1 MLDLWGRLMEVNTDA
16 VEEKHYVKGILSIKN
31 LGVFIYIIVNFTL
44 FLAVADLFFSAHKG
58 YFNLSV
64 VIYFSVMALSFHKLG
79 DMVMRILYKAE
90 KVDQRSVTYVFF
102 EDLLYRAGDK
112 NFTQT
117 ENIELFFSDKIDT
130 YVKAVSRKT
139 IILSRDFL
147 NLEDFQQQALLA
159 KELGVIMEKG
169 IYLEMVMKVSNFV
182 YFLLFLIY
190 KCYYLIITAL
200 CMMAISVVG
209 GSRNNSDNSFLDSF
223 GLVTLITLFFEKL
236 KSLGVFMKNILIRS
250 YLRNR
255 EFTTDIFVVKIGLK
269 NEIFSLLS
277 SYNYTGKKTSI
288 FSILPSIIEREENL
302 KKFIAGEF

>member
-1 MLDLWGRLMEVNTDA
+1 MEVSTDT
-16 VEEKHYVKGILSIKN
+16 VEEKHYVKDILSIKN
-31 LGVFIYIIVNFTL
+31 LGVFIYIIVNFAL
-44 FLAVADLFFSAHKG
+44 FLGVADLFFSAHKG

-64 VIYFSVMALSFHKLG
+64 VIYFSVMVLSFHKLG

-90 KVDQRSVTYVFF
+90 KVDERSVTYVYF
-102 EDLLYRAGDK
+102 EDLLYRASDK

-117 ENIELFFSDKIDT
+117 ENIELFFSNKIDT
-130 YVKAVSRKT
+130 YAKAVSRNT

-159 KELGVIMEKG
+159 KELGVIIEKG

-182 YFLLFLIY
+182 YFVLFLIY

-200 CMMAISVVG
+200 CMMAVSVVG
-209 GSRNNSDNSFLDSF
+209 GSRSNSENSFLASF

-236 KSLGVFMKNILIRS
+236 KSLGVFMKNLLIRS

-255 EFTTDIFVVKIGLK
+255 EFKTDIFAVKIGLK
-269 NEIFSLLS
+269 NEILGLLR
-277 SYNYTGKKTSI
+277 SYNDTGEKTSM
-288 FSILPSIIEREENL
+288 FRILPSIYEREENL
-302 KKFIAGEF
+302 KKFIAEES